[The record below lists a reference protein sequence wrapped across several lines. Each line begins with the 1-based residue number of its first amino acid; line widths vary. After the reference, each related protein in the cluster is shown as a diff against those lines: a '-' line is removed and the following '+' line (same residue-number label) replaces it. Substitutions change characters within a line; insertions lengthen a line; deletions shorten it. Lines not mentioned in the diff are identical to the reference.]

1 MLKWKHDGSGSALTL
16 FMPLAAALALSA
28 CGQREEQDGGS
39 ATYGNEQSAN
49 PMAGETGDP
58 DNMSGGALTPGS
70 AGMTGNTAE
79 PGGMGTGG
87 VPATGAG
94 TGNMGGTGAGA
105 SGAGGAGAGGGTGMT
120 GSGAGGSGTSG
131 TGGTGGGTQP

>member
-1 MLKWKHDGSGSALTL
+1 MSNGKFHGSGSALTL
-16 FMPLAAALALSA
+16 LLPLAAALSLGA
-28 CGQREEQDGGS
+28 CGQRADQDGGS

-58 DNMSGGALTPGS
+58 DNMSGTMNPGTN
-70 AGMTGNTAE
+70 GMTGGTAE

-87 VPATGAG
+87 LPATGAG
-94 TGNMGGTGAGA
+94 ETGTGAG
-105 SGAGGAGAGGGTGMT
+105 GTDGGTT
-120 GSGAGGSGTSG
+120 AAGTTG